1 MCKPSLSQ
9 LDILLWCHN
18 YYGFLTSVPTSCS
31 HIQTANGE
39 CVRVDS
45 VGLVV
50 FLSIH
55 LKNCLLILSL
65 SHKLLSINQM
75 TKELNCT
82 ILISSSGCIV
92 HDAQIGTVIGHGTE

>member
-1 MCKPSLSQ
+1 MTLDAN
-9 LDILLWCHN
+9 DILTH
-18 YYGFLTSVPTSCS
+18 TPTSRA
-31 HIQTANGE
+31 HIQTANRE
-39 CVRVDS
+39 CVRVHSAES
-45 VGLVV
+45 VNVSP
-50 FLSIH
+50 SIH
-55 LKNCLLILSL
+55 LNNCLLILSL